1 MDICGSD
8 VNLCQR
14 QSLYQLV
21 SVNEFWKLITAK
33 ALINKGCEFV
43 HIVKHF
49 VTCVVAWVGLRSRH
63 QDISQPLALG
73 PFGSSAFFFFLL
85 PLMACRLRLW
95 SYVDDFAL
103 VPETR
108 VMKRGLTTPRT
119 AYWNCSRSRDAAQ
132 HYNNTCARRKLAWS
146 LCRATS
152 RWTSFS
158 CPWRIDPKVKKRTE
172 DSKFLPTVDGG
183 FGYNANFLTFDD
195 RDTPLGRL
203 GGGVL
208 RRQGFVV

>member
-1 MDICGSD
+1 MS
-8 VNLCQR
+8 
-14 QSLYQLV
+14 
-21 SVNEFWKLITAK
+21 FAT
-33 ALINKGCEFV
+33 
-43 HIVKHF
+43 
-49 VTCVVAWVGLRSRH
+49 VVLRGRFC
-63 QDISQPLALG
+63 LG
-73 PFGSSAFFFFLL
+73 TRDTGDEERPDNTENRLLELSAF
-85 PLMACRLRLW
+85 P
-95 SYVDDFAL
+95 
-103 VPETR
+103 
-108 VMKRGLTTPRT
+108 
-119 AYWNCSRSRDAAQ
+119 DAAQ

-172 DSKFLPTVDGG
+172 DSKFLPPVDGG